1 MVEIKPIENRK
12 SLNELLQIPYTIYQ
26 NDPHWIPP
34 LQFDRRQNFSPK
46 NPYFEHAQFKAW
58 IAYRDGKPLG
68 CISAQ
73 IDQLHLDRYDDATGF
88 FGSFESENDPEIFH
102 ALLQTAESWLSAN
115 GMQRIRGPFNLS
127 INQECGLLVEGFET
141 PPTVMMGHARPFYGS
156 RFEDEG
162 YRKAKDLLAYHI
174 ILPLKFTPAMQAM
187 MKRAAKQVQVRK
199 MRRSDFN
206 SELQV
211 LQDIF
216 EDAWS
221 ENWGFI
227 PYTKPEFEHM
237 GQNLKLLVPD
247 GFVNIA
253 EVNGV
258 PAAMMVLI
266 PNVNEI
272 IKDMQGRLLPFN
284 WLKLIWRLKVKHPRS
299 CRVALMGV
307 RKKYQNSRLG
317 AALALLVI
325 GACNIYAVPYGIKE
339 SELSWILEDNK
350 GMRNILEGLGA
361 TAYKRY
367 RIYQKNLAT
376 THQQD

>member
-12 SLNELLQIPYTIYQ
+12 SLNELLQIPHTIYQ
-26 NDPHWIPP
+26 NDPNWIPP
-34 LQFDRRQNFSPK
+34 LQFDRRQNLSPK
-46 NPYFEHAQFKAW
+46 NPYFEHAEFKAW

-73 IDQLHLDRYDDATGF
+73 IDQLHLDRYNDATGF
-88 FGSFESENDPEIFH
+88 FGCFESENDPEIFR

-174 ILPLKFTPAMQAM
+174 TLPLKFTPAMQAM

-258 PAAMMVLI
+258 PAAMIYGYYLI
-266 PNVNEI
+266 
-272 IKDMQGRLLPFN
+272 D
-284 WLKLIWRLKVKHPRS
+284 
-299 CRVALMGV
+299 CR
-307 RKKYQNSRLG
+307 
-317 AALALLVI
+317 
-325 GACNIYAVPYGIKE
+325 
-339 SELSWILEDNK
+339 
-350 GMRNILEGLGA
+350 
-361 TAYKRY
+361 
-367 RIYQKNLAT
+367 
-376 THQQD
+376 